1 MSKKRRERRKKK
13 KSRDG
18 RRQAQKIDVL
28 RGEEGKGGCPS
39 ASRACH
45 IKSFDFREAREGR
58 EKFWSSSSGVKNSSF
73 CFHSSWPCIKFDS
86 ESQEAT
92 LHYLSSAYSTL
103 MFASLCSDA

>member
-39 ASRACH
+39 AMVVPGSTASH
-45 IKSFDFREAREGR
+45 MLEQGR
-58 EKFWSSSSGVKNSSF
+58 NASGRQSK
-73 CFHSSWPCIKFDS
+73 C
-86 ESQEAT
+86 
-92 LHYLSSAYSTL
+92 L
-103 MFASLCSDA
+103 MHAGYYHT